1 MIAVSER
8 VYLSMFKDEPE
19 VLTVPETA
27 KLLRIGI
34 NQTYRLARSGR
45 LGSIRVTNK
54 VLVPKLSVVAFLVEN
69 NPCRFVPLDTCLF
82 PSECD
87 ITCTADRSI
96 GEHRA
101 NGEKR

>member
-1 MIAVSER
+1 MIAISER
-8 VYLSMFKDEPE
+8 VYLSMFKGEPE
-19 VLTVPETA
+19 GLTVPEAA

-34 NQTYRLARSGR
+34 NQTYRLARNSQ

-69 NPCRFVPLDTCLF
+69 NPCRFVSFDARLS

-87 ITCTADRSI
+87 IVCTADGGT
-96 GEHRA
+96 GENHA
-101 NGEKR
+101 KGERK